1 MAWYLNE
8 TGWDRRREDMRCK
21 FLLQRELV
29 DGEIVRLLEAHAD
42 LGECKLENAGTI
54 S

>member
-8 TGWDRRREDMRCK
+8 TGWDREEKICG
-21 FLLQRELV
+21 RELV

-42 LGECKLENAGTI
+42 LGEYKLENAGTI